1 MEVRHFGPMLRP
13 LYSARRGVQMTGNT
27 VWIKRLALA
36 LGAGLLTVAI
46 GAQAAWPDKPIKI
59 IATYQPGG
67 TNDIMARLAADIWS
81 KALQVPV
88 LVENHPGS
96 SGNLG
101 TELVAKAKPDGYT
114 LLAGTFGPITTSPTL
129 YPNLP
134 YDPAKDFAPVGILA
148 SVPNVIFVHPSLPV
162 SNLAELVTLA
172 KTRPEPLK
180 FGIVYGGTPQFLVAQ
195 LRKTTGIELL
205 EIPYKGGTSALND
218 LIGNHLDL
226 YIDNLP
232 AVLPQIRGGT
242 VKVLAVA
249 SQARSPQL
257 PDVPTTA
264 EAGFPDVE
272 VSAWHGI
279 LAPAGTP
286 PAVVERLNQTLVQ
299 ALHTPEVR
307 ARIEQQGGT
316 VVADTPEQFQ
326 GFILSEIARWRQV
339 ILDNHIT
346 ASN

>member
-1 MEVRHFGPMLRP
+1 MNH
-13 LYSARRGVQMTGNT
+13 RRASWKT
-27 VWIKRLALA
+27 WLIA
-36 LGAGLLTVAI
+36 LGTALTLGSLASNGQAAGN
-46 GAQAAWPDKPIKI
+46 AQADFPNKPIKI

-81 KALQVPV
+81 KAFNVPV
-88 LVENHPGS
+88 VVENRTGS

-101 TELVAKAKPDGYT
+101 TGLVAKAKPDGYT

-129 YPNLP
+129 YPDLP
-134 YDPAKDFAPVGILA
+134 YDPLKDFAPVGRLA
-148 SVPNVIFVHPSLPV
+148 TVPNVIFVNPSLPAN
-162 SNLAELVTLA
+162 SLGELIALSKRRA
-172 KTRPEPLK
+172 EPLK
-180 FGIVYGGTPQFLVAQ
+180 FGIVYGGTPQFLVAKLQ
-195 LRKTTGIELL
+195 RTTHLNLL

-232 AVLPQIRGGT
+232 LVLPQIRGGT
-242 VKVLAVA
+242 VKALAVA
-249 SQARSPQL
+249 SQQRSPQL

-264 EAGFPDVE
+264 EAGYPDVE

-286 PAVVERLNQTLVQ
+286 PQVIEKLNQTLVA

-307 ARIEQQGGT
+307 ERIERQGGT
-316 VVADTPEQFQ
+316 VIADSPEQFAA
-326 GFILSEIARWRQV
+326 FIRSEVPRWASV
-339 ILDNHIT
+339 IHQNNIT
-346 ASN
+346 ANE